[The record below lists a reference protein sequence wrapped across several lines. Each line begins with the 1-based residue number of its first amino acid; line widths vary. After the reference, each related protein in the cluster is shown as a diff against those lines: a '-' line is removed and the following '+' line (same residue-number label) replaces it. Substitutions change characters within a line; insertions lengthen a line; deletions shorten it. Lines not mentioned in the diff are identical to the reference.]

1 MVVMGDGD
9 ELNVFDLPASLQNE
23 ALESWGSAPQPD
35 APKYTE
41 ASPKQTH
48 QTDLEALLPRRVLP
62 LKEAMRLMERL
73 YLEQTLLKYDN
84 IKDASD
90 ALEVHFSTLWRKMIQ
105 YNIDN
110 NKKMRNIK

>member
-1 MVVMGDGD
+1 
-9 ELNVFDLPASLQNE
+9 
-23 ALESWGSAPQPD
+23 
-35 APKYTE
+35 
-41 ASPKQTH
+41 
-48 QTDLEALLPRRVLP
+48 
-62 LKEAMRLMERL
+62 MERL